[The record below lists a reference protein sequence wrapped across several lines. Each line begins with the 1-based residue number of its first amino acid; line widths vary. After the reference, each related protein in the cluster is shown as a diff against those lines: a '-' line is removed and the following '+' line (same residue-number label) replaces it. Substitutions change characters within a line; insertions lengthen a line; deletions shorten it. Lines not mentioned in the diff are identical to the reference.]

1 MNARIRSSVRSQS
14 DAAVADRRTDRCT
27 GTTRTSLAGSWR
39 RVPLLLGLLLALA
52 AAPFHGSQIAT
63 RAQEL
68 PQGAVLED
76 PGVPAAASWV
86 VLEVSGTAAWRVQGE
101 PRWRAFEL
109 GEVLP
114 PGCEIETGADGQII
128 LAAGGDQL
136 IVAPH
141 GRLLLP
147 EAAPGQDR
155 RLRHERGR
163 IRVHIESREGR
174 DVRIDTPLLS
184 LGIKGTTFDV
194 EVDSEQNSV
203 VVHDG
208 KGQVTI
214 PDQQDPVDLGT
225 GEGLRQPAAPGSS
238 ATRFTLPEHQISP
251 GPADRAGWRLNP
263 AGTTAVQEPGIRS
276 SVEVDGAGA
285 STRSAGGQRRGDRAQ
300 ASSSRAETRLGRL
313 DELAASWSTL
323 AIAVVALLILTIPVL
338 ALLHNLREQW
348 LGRAGA
354 KGRRRRELVR
364 G

>member
-1 MNARIRSSVRSQS
+1 MNAPIQTSRRSWPV
-14 DAAVADRRTDRCT
+14 AAGADR
-27 GTTRTSLAGSWR
+27 GTRTIRGRLAGSWPR
-39 RVPLLLGLLLALA
+39 LRILVGLLLALA
-52 AAPFHGSQIAT
+52 AALAQGSPIAA

-68 PQGAVLED
+68 SEGAVGED

-86 VLEVSGTAAWRVQGE
+86 VLDVSGTAAWRVQGE
-101 PRWRAFEL
+101 RRWRAFEL

-114 PGCEIETGADGQII
+114 PGSEIETGPDGQIM

-136 IVAPH
+136 IVAPQ

-147 EAAPGQDR
+147 QAATGKDR

-208 KGQVTI
+208 AVQVTT

-225 GEGLRQPAAPGSS
+225 GEGLRQPAAPGAP
-238 ATRFTLPEHQISP
+238 ATRFTLPDHQISP

-263 AGTTAVQEPGIRS
+263 AGTPTVQEPGNRS
-276 SVEVDGAGA
+276 SVTGGGAGA
-285 STRSAGGQRRGDRAQ
+285 ATQSAGEQRRGDRAR
-300 ASSSRAETRLGRL
+300 ASSSRAERRLGWL
-313 DELAASWSTL
+313 DELAASWATL
-323 AIAVVALLILTIPVL
+323 AIAAVALLILTIPVL
-338 ALLHNLREQW
+338 ALLHNLREHW
-348 LGRAGA
+348 LGRAEA